1 MRKFLFICI
10 LALVM
15 MMASSC
21 APREWFLMNSSG
33 IFTYNR
39 HTGQVELL
47 WETQGGAGVA
57 ADTMN
62 HSKNSV
68 PPSEVEK

>member
-1 MRKFLFICI
+1 MRKFSFICI
-10 LALVM
+10 MALVLM
-15 MMASSC
+15 TASSC
-21 APREWFLMNSSG
+21 APREWFLMNSNG

-57 ADTMN
+57 VDTMN